1 MVKNMDNLIFIGA
14 FVLVWIVAGCILMPA
29 MYLGEYLGK
38 RSAKKQDKKQAKKSS
53 TFLLAKFI

>member
-14 FVLVWIVAGCILMPA
+14 FALSLIVAGCILMSS

-38 RSAKKQDKKQAKKSS
+38 RSAKKQDKKQAKKIS
-53 TFLLAKFI
+53 TFLLTKFI